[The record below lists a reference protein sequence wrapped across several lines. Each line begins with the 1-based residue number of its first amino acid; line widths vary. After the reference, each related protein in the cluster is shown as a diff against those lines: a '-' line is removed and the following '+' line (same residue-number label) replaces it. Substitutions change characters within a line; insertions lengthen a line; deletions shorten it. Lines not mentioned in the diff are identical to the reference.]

1 MYKLTNMSLP
11 ILEVFLDMLS
21 RKNMQK
27 FKIRDGTRMSCS
39 KFELRF
45 ILIKGKRSGINFF
58 STIHV
63 FIRNVK

>member
-27 FKIRDGTRMSCS
+27 FKISDGTRMSCS

-63 FIRNVK
+63 FMRNVK